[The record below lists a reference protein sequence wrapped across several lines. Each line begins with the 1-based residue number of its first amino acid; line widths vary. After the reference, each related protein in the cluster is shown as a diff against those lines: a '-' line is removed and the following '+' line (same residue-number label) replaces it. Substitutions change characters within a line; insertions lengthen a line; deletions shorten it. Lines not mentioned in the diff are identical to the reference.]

1 MKINTPL
8 RLLLIFLFFSC
19 EKKAVKVI
27 TKENVRD
34 VLTAYGKENPESEV
48 DIKTSLGTIRVRL
61 YDDTPLHRANFIKN
75 IKEDYYRNSDFYR
88 VVSEFMIQGGDLTKS
103 LPYRIPSEFTPNH
116 FHKKGALAMA
126 RVDENNPDKES
137 SSTEFYIIQ
146 GRRYADWE
154 IGDEARNSG
163 IELTPEQRQTYLTIG
178 GDLSL
183 DQKYTVFGEV
193 VEGLDVVDAIAK
205 SKTYNEKPNKKIS
218 FEIHIVEPT
227 Q

>member
-1 MKINTPL
+1 MKTCI
-8 RLLLIFLFFSC
+8 LLLAFAALLFSC
-19 EKKAVKVI
+19 AKKEEVKVI
-27 TKENVRD
+27 TKENVRSI
-34 VLTAYGKENPESEV
+34 LTDYGKENPERLV
-48 DIKTSLGTIRVRL
+48 DIKTSSGTIRVRL

-75 IKEDYYRNSDFYR
+75 IKEDYYKESDFYR

-103 LPYRIPSEFTPNH
+103 LPYRIPSEFNPKY

-126 RVDENNPDKES
+126 RVDENNPELES

-193 VEGLDVVDAIAK
+193 VEGLDVVDIIAK
-205 SKTYNEKPNKKIS
+205 SKTYNEKPNKKIP
-218 FEIHIVEPT
+218 FEIHVVEPA